1 MSGWGSQG
9 DELGGEGGKARGMGQ
24 EVVEPV
30 AAEEPVI
37 SLKEIAR
44 RLGVNT
50 KTVWRWCNPGA
61 AEKGRVAT
69 AAKIVGN
76 PCPHERRGRKLFMRE
91 SAVRAWMTAADI
103 RSGGSGH
110 EAGGQEA
117 GVGQEAGGKGQEGGI
132 EASRDQGIQGEEKN
146 TGGRGDGTPVPPD
159 SRSPIAEARDPKPE
173 TRIPIPETRLPPTPD
188 PFEVKLNELHAMINA
203 ADVGSEAELALVF
216 VKRIAVDQIALARR
230 VDRAIREG
238 REKEISIPEID
249 KLASALERVA
259 AQVRETE
266 KHAIT
271 QRRARGELVDKK
283 MMSAAL
289 LELVSAFSQ
298 SLSRVARDAAPLVR
312 RSLGAAGLLAA
323 GGDGEAVERLVHEEI
338 IRAADAERAALAA
351 SLRGAGGG
359 GVGGVGGAGT
369 EGRAA

>member
-1 MSGWGSQG
+1 M
-9 DELGGEGGKARGMGQ
+9 DEQPNISVAS
-24 EVVEPV
+24 EPL
-30 AAEEPVI
+30 I
-37 SLKEIAR
+37 SLKELAQ

-76 PCPHERRGRKLFMRE
+76 PCPHEHRGRKLFMRE
-91 SAVRAWMTAADI
+91 SAVRAWMVAADI
-103 RSGGSGH
+103 RSGVGH
-110 EAGGQEA
+110 GE
-117 GVGQEAGGKGQEGGI
+117 GI
-132 EASRDQGIQGEEKN
+132 EASRDRGISGEGN
-146 TGGRGDGTPVPPD
+146 TGGTPVPPD
-159 SRSPIAEARDPKPE
+159 SRLPIADSRDSKPEARNP
-173 TRIPIPETRLPPTPD
+173 TPETRLPTPDSRSSPAPD
-188 PFEVKLNELHAMINA
+188 PFEVKLGELHAMINA

-283 MMSAAL
+283 LMSGAM
-289 LELVSAFSQ
+289 LELVGAFSQ

-323 GGDGEAVERLVHEEI
+323 SADGEAVERLVHEEI

-351 SLRGAGGG
+351 SLRS
-359 GVGGVGGAGT
+359 VGT